1 MQQAKRKR
9 SDPVWLYVAL
19 GLGGFVMVFP
29 FIWMFLTSFKTGSDI
44 YSFSLIPHPFVT
56 ANYQTVLG
64 RTDFVRWF
72 ANSLYVGAITTASVL
87 VFDSLTGYTLCK
99 LPFPG
104 KNLIFII
111 ILSTLMVPTEMLII
125 PWYLMSNSLGWMNTY
140 WSIMFPGLI
149 SAFGIF
155 MMRQFFEGVPN
166 DLLEAA
172 RIDGLNELG
181 IYARIALP
189 LVKPAVSAL
198 AIFTFLGNWNAFLW
212 PVIIISKY
220 DLYTLPVG
228 LSLFSTDAGAQW
240 ELIMTGASMATL
252 PVLAVFLVFQRQ
264 IIEGIHLSG
273 LKS

>member
-1 MQQAKRKR
+1 MKHRR
-9 SDPVWLYVAL
+9 RRMNPPLLYIAL
-19 GLGGFVMVFP
+19 SLGGAVMVFP
-29 FIWMFLTSFKTGSDI
+29 FIWMVLTSFKTGSDI
-44 YSFSLIPHPFVT
+44 YSFSLIPRPFVLT
-56 ANYQTVLG
+56 NYATVLG
-64 RTDFVRWF
+64 KTDFFRWF
-72 ANSLYVGAITTASVL
+72 GNSLYVGGVTTASVL
-87 VFDSLTGYTLCK
+87 VFDALTGYTICK

-104 KNLIFII
+104 KNLIFIV

-212 PVIIISKY
+212 PVIIISNRS
-220 DLYTLPVG
+220 LYTLPVG
-228 LSLFSTDAGAQW
+228 LSLFSSDAGAQW
-240 ELIMTGASMATL
+240 ELIMTAASMATL

-273 LKS
+273 MKS

>member
-1 MQQAKRKR
+1 MVRKRKR
-9 SDPVWLYVAL
+9 QDPIWMYVVL
-19 GLGGFVMVFP
+19 LLGGIVMVFP
-29 FIWMFLTSFKTGSDI
+29 FIWMVLTSFKTGTDI
-44 YSFSLIPHPFVT
+44 YSFSMIPRPFVT
-56 ANYQTVLG
+56 DNYAKVLG

-72 ANSLYVGAITTASVL
+72 ANSLYVGAVSTLSVL
-87 VFDSLTGYTLCK
+87 LFDTLTGYTLCK

-149 SAFGIF
+149 TAFGIF

-166 DLLEAA
+166 DLIEAA
-172 RIDGLNELG
+172 RIDGLSEIG
-181 IYARIALP
+181 IYARIAVP
-189 LVKPAVSAL
+189 LVKPAISAL

-212 PVIIISKY
+212 PVIIISNRS
-220 DLYTLPVG
+220 LYTVPVG
-228 LSLFSTDAGAQW
+228 LSLFSTDAGSQW
-240 ELIMTGASMATL
+240 ELIMTAASMATI
-252 PVLAVFLVFQRQ
+252 PVLIVFLIFQRQ

-273 LKS
+273 MKS

>member
-1 MQQAKRKR
+1 
-9 SDPVWLYVAL
+9 
-19 GLGGFVMVFP
+19 MVFP
-29 FIWMFLTSFKTGSDI
+29 FVWMLLTSFKTGTDI
-44 YSFSLIPHPFVT
+44 YSFSLIPKPFVA
-56 ANYQTVLG
+56 ANYAAVLA
-64 RTDFVRWF
+64 RTDFIRWF
-72 ANSLYVGAITTASVL
+72 GNSLYVGVITTFSVL
-87 VFDSLTGYTLCK
+87 VFDTLTGYTLCK
-99 LPFPG
+99 LSFPG
-104 KNLIFII
+104 KNMIFIL

-125 PWYLMSNSLGWMNTY
+125 PWYLMSASLRWMNTY

-212 PVIIISKY
+212 PVIIISRNS
-220 DLYTLPVG
+220 LYTLPVG
-228 LSLFSTDAGAQW
+228 LSLFSTDAGAQY
-240 ELIMTGASMATL
+240 ELIMTGASLATL
-252 PVLAVFLVFQRQ
+252 PVLAVFLLFQRQ

-273 LKS
+273 MKS

>member
-1 MQQAKRKR
+1 MMRR
-9 SDPVWLYVAL
+9 TRRGDPLWIYIALAL
-19 GLGGFVMVFP
+19 GGVLMVFP
-29 FIWMFLTSFKTGSDI
+29 FIWMVLTSFKTGQDI
-44 YSFSLIPHPFVT
+44 YSFSLIPRPFVIS
-56 ANYQTVLG
+56 NYATVLG
-64 RTDFVRWF
+64 KTDFFRWF
-72 ANSLYVGAITTASVL
+72 GNSLYVGAVTTLSVL
-87 VFDSLTGYTLCK
+87 LFDTLAGYTICK
-99 LPFPG
+99 LSFPG
-104 KNLIFII
+104 KRFIFLL

-125 PWYLMSNSLGWMNTY
+125 PWYLMSNSLKWMNTY

-166 DLLEAA
+166 DLIEAA

-181 IYARIALP
+181 IYVKIALP

-220 DLYTLPVG
+220 SLYTLPVG
-228 LSLFSTDAGAQW
+228 LSLFSTEAGAKW
-240 ELIMTGASMATL
+240 ELIMTAASMATL
-252 PVLAVFLVFQRQ
+252 PVLVVFFVFQRQ

-273 LKS
+273 MKS